1 MFPIKGL
8 VDKDGMDELSI
19 DDFFVNSIFI
29 YPKQNGL
36 INPTVHHPGFSI
48 FESLITLQRGL
59 VVLGFMEPSCV

>member
-1 MFPIKGL
+1 ME
-8 VDKDGMDELSI
+8 MDVLSI

-36 INPTVHHPGFSI
+36 INPMVHHLGFTI

-59 VVLGFMEPSCV
+59 VVDSLTQCMLGFFLLLV

>member
-1 MFPIKGL
+1 ME
-8 VDKDGMDELSI
+8 MDVLSI

-36 INPTVHHPGFSI
+36 INPMVHHLGSTI

-59 VVLGFMEPSCV
+59 VVDSLTQCMLGFFLLLV

>member
-36 INPTVHHPGFSI
+36 IQWF
-48 FESLITLQRGL
+48 ITLGSL
-59 VVLGFMEPSCV
+59 YLKA